1 MKRKVT
7 AKQQNS
13 RMCFV
18 CGLKNPSGLRAS
30 FYELENGDLMAV
42 FTARDEH
49 QSYPGACTA
58 GSAPRSWTRPSAGQ
72 S

>member
-1 MKRKVT
+1 MIKRRVT

-30 FYELENGDLMAV
+30 FYELDSGELMAT
-42 FTARDEH
+42 FSARDEH
-49 QSYPGACTA
+49 
-58 GSAPRSWTRPSAGQ
+58 
-72 S
+72 